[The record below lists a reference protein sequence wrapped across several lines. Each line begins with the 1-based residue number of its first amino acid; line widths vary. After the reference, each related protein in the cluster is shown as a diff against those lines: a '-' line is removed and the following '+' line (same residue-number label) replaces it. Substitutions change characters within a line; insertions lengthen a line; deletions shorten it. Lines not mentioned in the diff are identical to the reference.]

1 MRKPRQRKQN
11 KRMQIIYP
19 ILQLK
24 KEATIR
30 MGVEIERKFTVRH
43 LPEDLDKYP
52 YHIIEQGYLNVS
64 PAIRVRRE
72 DDTYYM
78 TYKNRDMYA
87 QKADASVQQD
97 SGVQQD
103 ASTRQESPIGSA
115 EYNLPLDKD
124 SYEHMLKKADGNII
138 RKKRYLLPLNTDG
151 FTKADAKKLQI
162 DISSLKI
169 ELDVFDAPYDGTII
183 AEVEFPSEEAA
194 AAYKPADWFD
204 QDVTGDKRYSNAQM
218 SLRQ

>member
-1 MRKPRQRKQN
+1 
-11 KRMQIIYP
+11 
-19 ILQLK
+19 
-24 KEATIR
+24 

-43 LPEDLDKYP
+43 LPKDLDKYP
-52 YHIIEQGYLNVS
+52 YHVIEQGYLNVS

-72 DDTYYM
+72 DDSCYM
-78 TYKNRDMYA
+78 TYKNRSTYA
-87 QKADASVQQD
+87 ESIQDTKSQANSEILASNKQQEQTEQTVLEVAQHD
-97 SGVQQD
+97 V
-103 ASTRQESPIGSA
+103 PIGST

-138 RKKRYLLPLNTDG
+138 RKKRYLVPIN
-151 FTKADAKKLQI
+151 ADAFAEADVKKLQI
-162 DISSLKI
+162 DTSALKI

>member
-1 MRKPRQRKQN
+1 
-11 KRMQIIYP
+11 
-19 ILQLK
+19 
-24 KEATIR
+24 

-52 YHIIEQGYLNVS
+52 YHVIEQGYLNVS

-72 DDTYYM
+72 DDIYYM
-78 TYKNRDMYA
+78 TYKNKSTYA
-87 QKADASVQQD
+87 NKGHEALTQPQCSQADLHSAGEDHEAPAQSQ
-97 SGVQQD
+97 
-103 ASTRQESPIGSA
+103 TIGA
-115 EYNLPLDKD
+115 TEYNLPLDKD
-124 SYEHMLKKADGNII
+124 SYEHMLNKADGNII

-151 FTKADAKKLQI
+151 FAEPDAKKLQI

-183 AEVEFPSEEAA
+183 AEVEFPSEKAA
-194 AAYKPADWFD
+194 AAYKPAYWFD

-218 SLRQ
+218 SLRNI

>member
-1 MRKPRQRKQN
+1 MACTNIRASYPR
-11 KRMQIIYP
+11 
-19 ILQLK
+19 LQLK

-52 YHIIEQGYLNVS
+52 YHIIEQGYLNVA

-87 QKADASVQQD
+87 QKVDASVQQD
-97 SGVQQD
+97 SGVQQY

-124 SYEHMLKKADGNII
+124 SYKHMLTKADGNII

-151 FTKADAKKLQI
+151 FTEPDAQKLQI

-183 AEVEFPSEEAA
+183 AEVEFPSEKAA

-218 SLRQ
+218 SLRNI